1 MELKKEEHFLALNIY
16 SLKQLKLKSPSNKI
30 VNDPVWGFIELDS
43 DLLVELI
50 EHPYFQRLRRIKQL
64 GLSSLVYP
72 GANHTR
78 FEHAIGSMH
87 LVRSAVEV
95 LRNKGNKITPKEAE
109 GVMAALLLHDIGHG
123 PFSHALEQTI
133 VQGVSHEE
141 LSLVYMDE
149 LNREMDGRLSLS
161 IDIFLNRYPK
171 KFLHQLV
178 SSQLDMDRLDF
189 LKRDS
194 FYSGVS
200 EGVVSSERIIK
211 MLNVK
216 NDQLVIEVK
225 GIYSVEKFLIA
236 RRLMYWQVYLHK
248 TVISAEYMMVK
259 LLQRACDLSSNGRE
273 VPATGHL
280 TLFLNRE
287 IKAADF
293 RSDDLKVRK
302 QAIDHFAYL
311 DDADILCTLKGWME
325 HPDPVLSNLSRAL
338 INRKLFKI
346 KLSGIS
352 FSEHKLNNLK
362 QLSVDRFNVSH
373 RDADFFVIEG
383 EITNSA
389 YDAEAGSIQILYK
402 NGKLKDIKEAS
413 DINLEGLAKTVRKHF
428 VCYPGEI
435 LTR

>member
-1 MELKKEEHFLALNIY
+1 MK
-16 SLKQLKLKSPSNKI
+16 SLKNKI
-30 VNDPVWGFIELDS
+30 VNDPVWGFIDLDS
-43 DLLVELI
+43 DLHVELI

-78 FEHAIGSMH
+78 FEHAIGTMH

-95 LRNKGNKITPKEAE
+95 LIKKGNKITEEEEE
-109 GVMAALLLHDIGHG
+109 GVIAALLLHDIGHG
-123 PFSHALEQTI
+123 PFSHALEQSI

-149 LNREMDGRLSLS
+149 LNREMNGRLTMA
-161 IDIFLNRYPK
+161 IDIFKNNYPK
-171 KFLHQLV
+171 RFLHQLV

-211 MLNVK
+211 MLNVRH
-216 NDQLVIEVK
+216 DQLVVEVK

-248 TVISAEYMMVK
+248 TVLSAEHMMIK
-259 LLQRACDLSSNGRE
+259 LLQRASDLALNGTN
-273 VPATGHL
+273 VPSTRHL
-280 TLFLNRE
+280 ALFLNGE
-287 IKAADF
+287 IKAEDF
-293 RSDDLKVRK
+293 RSNDLMIRK
-302 QAIDHFAYL
+302 RALHHFAYL
-311 DDADILCTLKGWME
+311 DDSDILIAIKEWIE
-325 HPDPVLSNLSRAL
+325 HPDPILSNLSRA
-338 INRKLFKI
+338 IIDRKLFKI
-346 KLSGIS
+346 KLSGTPFPETRLSRLKDLSIKMFHIS
-352 FSEHKLNNLK
+352 PGE
-362 QLSVDRFNVSH
+362 
-373 RDADFFVIEG
+373 AAFFVIDG

-389 YDAEAGSIQILYK
+389 YDEGAESINILFK

-413 DINLEGLAKTVRKHF
+413 DINLEGLTKTVRKHF

-435 LTR
+435 I

>member
-1 MELKKEEHFLALNIY
+1 M
-16 SLKQLKLKSPSNKI
+16 KSSSNKI

-43 DLLVELI
+43 DLHVELI

-87 LVRSAVEV
+87 LVRSAIDV
-95 LRNKGNKITPKEAE
+95 LKNKGNKITSDEEE

-141 LSLVYMDE
+141 LSLIYMDE
-149 LNREMDGRLSLS
+149 LNRELDGRLTLA

-171 KFLHQLV
+171 QFLHQLV

-216 NDQLVIEVK
+216 NDQLVVEVK

-248 TVISAEYMMVK
+248 TVISAEHTMIK
-259 LLQRACDLSSNGRE
+259 LLQRASDLTRGGQDI
-273 VPATGHL
+273 PATSHL
-280 TLFLNRE
+280 ALFLNRK
-287 IKAADF
+287 IKAEDF
-293 RSDDLKVRK
+293 RSADLTIRK
-302 QAIDHFAYL
+302 QAINHFSYL
-311 DDADILCTLKGWME
+311 DDSDILCTLKLWME
-325 HPDPVLSNLSRAL
+325 HSDPILSYLSRAL
-338 INRKLFKI
+338 INRRLFKI
-346 KLSGIS
+346 KLSGTS
-352 FSEHKLNNLK
+352 FPEHKINNLK
-362 QLSVDRFNVSH
+362 QLSVDTFKVTPGE
-373 RDADFFVIEG
+373 ADFFVIEG

-389 YDAEAGSIQILYK
+389 YDAEVGTIRILYK

-413 DINLEGLAKTVRKHF
+413 DINLEGLTKTVRKHF

>member
-1 MELKKEEHFLALNIY
+1 M
-16 SLKQLKLKSPSNKI
+16 KSSKNKI

-43 DLLVELI
+43 DLHLELI

-78 FEHAIGSMH
+78 FEHAIGTMH
-87 LVRSAVEV
+87 LVRSALDV
-95 LRNKGNKITPKEAE
+95 LKKKGNKITEEEEE

-123 PFSHALEQTI
+123 PFSHALEQSI

-141 LSLVYMDE
+141 LSRFYMDE
-149 LNREMDGRLSLS
+149 LNSEMDGRLNLA
-161 IDIFLNRYPK
+161 IDIFLNHYSKR
-171 KFLHQLV
+171 FLHQLV

-211 MLNVK
+211 MLNVQH
-216 NDQLVIEVK
+216 DQLVVEVK

-248 TVISAEYMMVK
+248 TVLSAEHMMIK
-259 LLQRACDLSSNGRE
+259 LLQRATDLASGGE
-273 VPATGHL
+273 KVPATSYL
-280 TLFLNRE
+280 ALFLNKE
-287 IKAADF
+287 IKAEDF
-293 RSDDLKVRK
+293 RSTDLTIRK
-302 QAIDHFAYL
+302 RALHHFAYL
-311 DDADILCTLKGWME
+311 DDADILCTIKGWME
-325 HPDPVLSNLSRAL
+325 HSDPILSNLSRAL
-338 INRKLFKI
+338 IDRNLFKI
-346 KLSGIS
+346 KLSQTPC
-352 FSEHKLNNLK
+352 SENKLANLK
-362 QLSVDRFNVSH
+362 ELSINRFGITMEE
-373 RDADFFVIEG
+373 AAFFVIDG

-389 YDAEAGSIQILYK
+389 YDAEAESIYILYK

-413 DINLEGLAKTVRKHF
+413 DINLEGLTKTVRKHF

-435 LTR
+435 ITR

>member
-1 MELKKEEHFLALNIY
+1 M
-16 SLKQLKLKSPSNKI
+16 KSSKNKI

-43 DLLVELI
+43 DLHVELI

-78 FEHAIGSMH
+78 FEHAIGTMH
-87 LVRSAVEV
+87 LVRSALDV
-95 LRNKGNKITPKEAE
+95 LKKKGNKITEEEEE
-109 GVMAALLLHDIGHG
+109 GVIAALLLHDIGHG
-123 PFSHALEQTI
+123 PFSHALEQSI

-141 LSLVYMDE
+141 LSLIYMDE
-149 LNREMDGRLSLS
+149 LNREMDGRLTLA
-161 IDIFLNRYPK
+161 IDVFKNNYPK
-171 KFLHQLV
+171 RFLHQLV

-211 MLNVK
+211 MLDVK
-216 NDQLVIEVK
+216 HDRLVVEVK

-248 TVISAEYMMVK
+248 TVLSAEHMMIK
-259 LLQRACDLSSNGRE
+259 LLQRASDLALNGAN
-273 VPATGHL
+273 VPATTHL
-280 TLFLNRE
+280 SMFLNGE
-287 IKAADF
+287 INADDF
-293 RSDDLKVRK
+293 RSGDLAVRK
-302 QAIDHFAYL
+302 RALHHFAYL
-311 DDADILCTLKGWME
+311 DDSDVLITIKGWME
-325 HPDPVLSNLSRAL
+325 HPDPVLSTLSRAL
-338 INRKLFKI
+338 TNRKLFKI
-346 KLSGIS
+346 KLSILPIS
-352 FSEHKLNNLK
+352 ETKLTKLK
-362 QLSVDRFNVSH
+362 DLSIKMFHVNKEE
-373 RDADFFVIEG
+373 AAFFVIDG

-389 YDAEAGSIQILYK
+389 YDAAAESIEILYK

-413 DINLEGLAKTVRKHF
+413 DINLEGLTKTVRKHF

-435 LTR
+435 M

>member
-1 MELKKEEHFLALNIY
+1 M
-16 SLKQLKLKSPSNKI
+16 KSPNNKI

-43 DLLVELI
+43 DLHLELI

-78 FEHAIGSMH
+78 FEHAIGTMH
-87 LVRSAVEV
+87 LVRSA
-95 LRNKGNKITPKEAE
+95 LDILKNKGHKITIAEEE

-123 PFSHALEQTI
+123 PFSHALEQSI

-141 LSLVYMDE
+141 LSLIYMDE
-149 LNREMDGRLSLS
+149 LNREMDGRLTLA
-161 IDIFLNRYPK
+161 IEIFLNRYPK

-216 NDQLVIEVK
+216 NDQLVVEVK

-248 TVISAEYMMVK
+248 TVISAEYMMIK
-259 LLQRACDLSSNGRE
+259 LLQRASDLTARGASI
-273 VPATGHL
+273 PATGHL
-280 TLFLNRE
+280 ALFLNRE
-287 IKAADF
+287 IKAEDF
-293 RSDDLKVRK
+293 RSTDWNVRK
-302 QAIDHFAYL
+302 RAIDHFSYL
-311 DDADILCTLKGWME
+311 DDADVICTLKGWME
-325 HPDPVLSNLSRAL
+325 HPDPILSNL
-338 INRKLFKI
+338 
-346 KLSGIS
+346 
-352 FSEHKLNNLK
+352 
-362 QLSVDRFNVSH
+362 
-373 RDADFFVIEG
+373 
-383 EITNSA
+383 
-389 YDAEAGSIQILYK
+389 
-402 NGKLKDIKEAS
+402 
-413 DINLEGLAKTVRKHF
+413 
-428 VCYPGEI
+428 
-435 LTR
+435 

>member
-1 MELKKEEHFLALNIY
+1 
-16 SLKQLKLKSPSNKI
+16 LKSSKNKI

-43 DLLVELI
+43 DLHVELI

-78 FEHAIGSMH
+78 FEHAIGTMH
-87 LVRSAVEV
+87 LVRSALDV
-95 LRNKGNKITPKEAE
+95 LKKKGNKITEEEEE
-109 GVMAALLLHDIGHG
+109 GVIAALLLHDIGHG
-123 PFSHALEQTI
+123 PFSHALEQSI

-141 LSLVYMDE
+141 LSLIYMDE
-149 LNREMDGRLSLS
+149 LNREMDGRLTLA
-161 IDIFLNRYPK
+161 IDVFKNNYPK
-171 KFLHQLV
+171 RFLHQLV

-211 MLNVK
+211 MLDVK
-216 NDQLVIEVK
+216 HDRLVVEVK

-248 TVISAEYMMVK
+248 TVLSAEHMMIK
-259 LLQRACDLSSNGRE
+259 LLQRASDLALNGAN
-273 VPATGHL
+273 VPATTHL
-280 TLFLNRE
+280 SMFLNGE
-287 IKAADF
+287 INADDF
-293 RSDDLKVRK
+293 RSGDLAVRK
-302 QAIDHFAYL
+302 RALHHFAYL
-311 DDADILCTLKGWME
+311 DDSDVLITIKGWME
-325 HPDPVLSNLSRAL
+325 HPDPVLSTLSRAL
-338 INRKLFKI
+338 TNRKLFKI
-346 KLSGIS
+346 KLSILPIS
-352 FSEHKLNNLK
+352 ETKLTKLK
-362 QLSVDRFNVSH
+362 DLSIKMFHVNKEE
-373 RDADFFVIEG
+373 AAFFVIDG

-389 YDAEAGSIQILYK
+389 YDAAAESIEILYK

-413 DINLEGLAKTVRKHF
+413 DINLEGLTKTVRKHF

-435 LTR
+435 M

>member
-1 MELKKEEHFLALNIY
+1 M
-16 SLKQLKLKSPSNKI
+16 KSSNNKI

-43 DLLVELI
+43 DLHVELI

-78 FEHAIGSMH
+78 FEHAIGTMH
-87 LVRSAVEV
+87 LVRSALDV
-95 LRNKGNKITPKEAE
+95 LKKKGNKITPEEEEA
-109 GVMAALLLHDIGHG
+109 VTAALLLHDIGHG
-123 PFSHALEQTI
+123 PFSHALEQSI

-141 LSLVYMDE
+141 LSLIYMNE
-149 LNREMDGRLSLS
+149 LNQELNGRLSLA
-161 IDIFLNRYPK
+161 IAIFLNQYHK

-211 MLNVK
+211 MLNVQD
-216 NDQLVIEVK
+216 DQLVVEVK

-248 TVISAEYMMVK
+248 TVISAEFMMIK
-259 LLQRACDLSSNGRE
+259 LLQRASELAAGGHDIS
-273 VPATGHL
+273 ATGTLH
-280 TLFLNRE
+280 LFLNRT
-287 IKAADF
+287 IKGEDF
-293 RSDDLKVRK
+293 RSEDQTIRNR
-302 QAIDHFAYL
+302 AIAHFSNL
-311 DDADILCTLKGWME
+311 DDADVICSLKGWTG
-325 HPDPVLSNLSRAL
+325 HSDPILSTLSYAL

-346 KLSGIS
+346 KLSNTPIA
-352 FSEHKLNNLK
+352 EHKLKNLK
-362 QLSVDRFNVSH
+362 QLSAEKFKIAEQE
-373 RDADFFVIEG
+373 ADFFVIEG

-389 YDAEAGSIQILYK
+389 YDAEAGSIQILYR

-413 DINLEGLAKTVRKHF
+413 DINLEGLTKTVRKHF
-428 VCYPGEI
+428 VCYPVEI

>member
-1 MELKKEEHFLALNIY
+1 
-16 SLKQLKLKSPSNKI
+16 LKSPKNKI
-30 VNDPVWGFIELDS
+30 VNDPVWGFIELDT
-43 DLLVELI
+43 DLHLEII

-78 FEHAIGSMH
+78 FEHAIGTMH
-87 LVRSAVEV
+87 LVRSALDV
-95 LRNKGNKITPKEAE
+95 LKKKGNKITEEEEE

-123 PFSHALEQTI
+123 PFSHALEQSI

-141 LSLVYMDE
+141 LSRFYMDE
-149 LNREMDGRLSLS
+149 LNREMDGRLSMA

-171 KFLHQLV
+171 RFLHQLV

-211 MLNVK
+211 MLHVQH
-216 NDQLVIEVK
+216 DQLVIEVK

-248 TVISAEYMMVK
+248 TVLSAEHMMIK
-259 LLQRACDLSSNGRE
+259 LLKRASDLASTGMN
-273 VPATGHL
+273 VPATGYL
-280 TLFLNRE
+280 ALFLNKE
-287 IKAADF
+287 IKADDF
-293 RSDDLKVRK
+293 HSDDLTIRK
-302 QAIDHFAYL
+302 RALHHFAYL
-311 DDADILCTLKGWME
+311 DDADILCSIKGWMD
-325 HPDPVLSNLSRAL
+325 HPDPILSNLSRAL
-338 INRKLFKI
+338 IDRKLFKI
-346 KLSGIS
+346 KLSATPFPES
-352 FSEHKLNNLK
+352 KLTHLK
-362 QLSVDRFNVSH
+362 QLSADRFGISIEE
-373 RDADFFVIEG
+373 AAFIVIDG

-389 YDAEAGSIQILYK
+389 YDEEAENIYILYK

-413 DINLEGLAKTVRKHF
+413 DINLEGLTKTVRKHF

-435 LTR
+435 TTR

>member
-1 MELKKEEHFLALNIY
+1 
-16 SLKQLKLKSPSNKI
+16 LKSPKNKI
-30 VNDPVWGFIELDS
+30 VNDPVWGFIELDT
-43 DLLVELI
+43 DLHLEII

-78 FEHAIGSMH
+78 FEHAIGTMH
-87 LVRSAVEV
+87 LVRSALDV
-95 LRNKGNKITPKEAE
+95 LKKKGNKITEEEEE

-123 PFSHALEQTI
+123 PFSHALEQSI

-141 LSLVYMDE
+141 LSRFYMDE
-149 LNREMDGRLSLS
+149 LNLEMNGRLSMA

-171 KFLHQLV
+171 RFLHQLV

-211 MLNVK
+211 MLHVQH
-216 NDQLVIEVK
+216 DQLVIEVK

-248 TVISAEYMMVK
+248 TVLSAEHMMIK
-259 LLQRACDLSSNGRE
+259 LLKRASDLASTGMN
-273 VPATGHL
+273 VPATGYL
-280 TLFLNRE
+280 ALFLNKE
-287 IKAADF
+287 IKADDF
-293 RSDDLKVRK
+293 HSDDLTIRK
-302 QAIDHFAYL
+302 RALHHFAYL
-311 DDADILCTLKGWME
+311 DDADILCSIKGWMD
-325 HPDPVLSNLSRAL
+325 HPDPILSNLSRAL
-338 INRKLFKI
+338 IDRKLFKI
-346 KLSGIS
+346 KLSATPFPESKLTHLKHLSADRFGIS
-352 FSEHKLNNLK
+352 IEEAAFI
-362 QLSVDRFNVSH
+362 
-373 RDADFFVIEG
+373 VIDG

-389 YDAEAGSIQILYK
+389 YDEEAENIYILYK

-413 DINLEGLAKTVRKHF
+413 DINLEGLTKTVRKHF

-435 LTR
+435 TTR

>member
-1 MELKKEEHFLALNIY
+1 
-16 SLKQLKLKSPSNKI
+16 LKSSKIKI

-43 DLLVELI
+43 DLHLELI

-78 FEHAIGSMH
+78 FEHAIGTMH
-87 LVRSAVEV
+87 LVRSAIEV
-95 LRNKGNKITPKEAE
+95 LIKKGNKITEEEEE

-123 PFSHALEQTI
+123 PFSHALEQSI
-133 VQGVSHEE
+133 VQDISHEE
-141 LSLVYMDE
+141 LSLAYMDE
-149 LNREMDGRLSLS
+149 LNRQMDGRLTLA
-161 IDIFLNRYPK
+161 IAIFKNLYPK
-171 KFLHQLV
+171 QFLHQLV

-211 MLNVK
+211 MLNVRH
-216 NDQLVIEVK
+216 DQLVVEVK

-248 TVISAEYMMVK
+248 TVLSAEQMMIK
-259 LLQRACDLSSNGRE
+259 LLKRASELALAGNN
-273 VPATGHL
+273 VPATSHL
-280 TLFLNRE
+280 SIFLNGE

-293 RSDDLKVRK
+293 RSDDLSTRK
-302 QAIDHFAYL
+302 LALHHFAYL
-311 DDADILCTLKGWME
+311 DDADILIAVKGWME
-325 HPDPVLSNLSRAL
+325 HPDPILSNLSRAL
-338 INRKLFKI
+338 TNRKLFKI
-346 KLSGIS
+346 KLSGTPYT
-352 FSEHKLNNLK
+352 EARLEKLK
-362 QLSVDRFNVSH
+362 QLSIKMFHIEEAEVG
-373 RDADFFVIEG
+373 FFVIEG

-389 YDAEAGSIQILYK
+389 YDETAESINILYK

-413 DINLEGLAKTVRKHF
+413 DINLEGLTKTVRKHF

-435 LTR
+435 I

>member
-1 MELKKEEHFLALNIY
+1 M
-16 SLKQLKLKSPSNKI
+16 KSTKNKI
-30 VNDPVWGFIELDS
+30 VNDPVWGFIELDT
-43 DLLVELI
+43 DLHLELI

-78 FEHAIGSMH
+78 FEHAIGTMH
-87 LVRSAVEV
+87 LVRSALDV
-95 LRNKGNKITPKEAE
+95 LKKKGNKITEEEEE

-133 VQGVSHEE
+133 VRGVSHEE
-141 LSLVYMDE
+141 LSLIYMDE
-149 LNREMDGRLSLS
+149 LNRELGGRLNMA
-161 IDIFLNRYPK
+161 IDIFMNRYPK
-171 KFLHQLV
+171 QFLHQLV

-211 MLNVK
+211 MLNVQH
-216 NDQLVIEVK
+216 DQLVVEVK

-248 TVISAEYMMVK
+248 TVLSAEHMMIK
-259 LLQRACDLSSNGRE
+259 LLQRASDLALSGER

-280 TLFLNRE
+280 DLFLNNE

-293 RSDDLKVRK
+293 RSGD
-302 QAIDHFAYL
+302 QAIRKRAIHHFAYL
-311 DDADILCTLKGWME
+311 DDADILCTIKGWMD
-325 HPDPVLSNLSRAL
+325 HPDPILSNLSRAL
-338 INRKLFKI
+338 IDRKLFKI
-346 KLSGIS
+346 KLSQNPISEARLSRLKELSIKRFGIS
-352 FSEHKLNNLK
+352 MKD
-362 QLSVDRFNVSH
+362 VP
-373 RDADFFVIEG
+373 FFVIAG

-389 YDAEAGSIQILYK
+389 YDSDAESIYILYK

-413 DINLEGLAKTVRKHF
+413 DINLEGLTKTVRKHF

-435 LTR
+435 ITG

>member
-1 MELKKEEHFLALNIY
+1 M
-16 SLKQLKLKSPSNKI
+16 KSSNNKI

-43 DLLVELI
+43 DLHVGLI

-78 FEHAIGSMH
+78 FEHAIGTMH
-87 LVRSAVEV
+87 LVRSA
-95 LRNKGNKITPKEAE
+95 LDILKKKGNKITIEEEE

-123 PFSHALEQTI
+123 PFSHALEQSI

-141 LSLVYMDE
+141 LSLIYMEE
-149 LNREMDGRLSLS
+149 LNLQMGGRLTLA
-161 IDIFLNRYPK
+161 IEIFLNRYHK
-171 KFLHQLV
+171 QFLHQLV

-216 NDQLVIEVK
+216 NDQLVVEVK

-248 TVISAEYMMVK
+248 TVISAEYMMIKV
-259 LLQRACDLSSNGRE
+259 LQRASELAAAGVD
-273 VPATGHL
+273 VPAEGHL
-280 TLFLNRE
+280 TLFLNKTIRAE
-287 IKAADF
+287 DF
-293 RSDDLKVRK
+293 RSADPNIRRM
-302 QAIDHFAYL
+302 AIAHFAYL
-311 DDADILCTLKGWME
+311 DDADLLCTLKGWMN
-325 HPDPVLSNLSRAL
+325 HPDPILSNLSFAL
-338 INRKLFKI
+338 INRRLFKI
-346 KLSGIS
+346 KLSNTP
-352 FSEHKLNNLK
+352 FPEHKLNNLK
-362 QLSVDRFNVSH
+362 QLSADRFGVTQKE
-373 RDADFFVIEG
+373 AEFFVIEG
-383 EITNSA
+383 EITNNA
-389 YDAEAGSIQILYK
+389 YDSEAGSINILYK
-402 NGKLKDIKEAS
+402 NGKLKEIKEAS
-413 DINLEGLAKTVRKHF
+413 DINLEGLTKTVRKHF

>member
-1 MELKKEEHFLALNIY
+1 M
-16 SLKQLKLKSPSNKI
+16 KSPKNKI
-30 VNDPVWGFIELDS
+30 INDPVWGFIELDS
-43 DLLVELI
+43 DLHVELI
-50 EHPYFQRLRRIKQL
+50 EHPVFQRLRRIKQL

-78 FEHAIGSMH
+78 FEHAIGTMH
-87 LVRSAVEV
+87 LVRSALEV
-95 LRNKGNKITPKEAE
+95 IKKKGNRISEEEEE

-123 PFSHALEQTI
+123 PFSHALEQSI
-133 VQGVSHEE
+133 VPGVSHEE
-141 LSLVYMDE
+141 LSRIFMDE
-149 LNREMDGRLSLS
+149 LNREMDGRLNMA
-161 IDIFLNRYPK
+161 IDIFANNYPK

-216 NDQLVIEVK
+216 HDQLVVEVK

-248 TVISAEYMMVK
+248 TVISAEHMMIR
-259 LLQRACDLSSNGRE
+259 LLKRASDLATSGE
-273 VPATGHL
+273 KIPATKHFD
-280 TLFLNRE
+280 LFLNGT
-287 IKAADF
+287 IKAMDF
-293 RSDDLKVRK
+293 RSKDRAIRK
-302 QAIDHFAYL
+302 NALDNFALL
-311 DDADILCTLKGWME
+311 DDADILAALKGWLD
-325 HPDPVLSNLSRAL
+325 HPDPILSNLSRAL

-346 KLSGIS
+346 KLSMTPFPESRIDR
-352 FSEHKLNNLK
+352 LK
-362 QLSVDRFNVSH
+362 ELAAKKFGVDIKET
-373 RDADFFVIEG
+373 DFFVIEG

-389 YDAEAGSIQILYK
+389 YDAEAESINILYK

-413 DINLEGLAKTVRKHF
+413 DINLEGLTKTVRKHF
-428 VCYPGEI
+428 VCYPAEI
-435 LTR
+435 ISG

>member
-1 MELKKEEHFLALNIY
+1 M
-16 SLKQLKLKSPSNKI
+16 KSSKNKI

-43 DLLVELI
+43 DLHLELI

-78 FEHAIGSMH
+78 FEHAIGTMH
-87 LVRSAVEV
+87 LVRSALDV
-95 LRNKGNKITPKEAE
+95 LKKKGNKISEEEEE

-123 PFSHALEQTI
+123 PFSHALEQSI

-141 LSLVYMDE
+141 LSRIYMDE
-149 LNREMDGRLSLS
+149 LNLELNGQLSLA
-161 IDIFLNRYPK
+161 IEIFTNRYPK
-171 KFLHQLV
+171 QFLHQLV

-211 MLNVK
+211 MLNVRH
-216 NDQLVIEVK
+216 DQLVVEVK

-248 TVISAEYMMVK
+248 TVLSAEHMMIK
-259 LLQRACDLSSNGRE
+259 LLQRASELASKGVK
-273 VPATGHL
+273 VPATSPL
-280 TLFLNRE
+280 SMFINKE
-287 IKAADF
+287 INAEDF
-293 RSDDLKVRK
+293 RSMDLTVRK
-302 QAIDHFAYL
+302 HALHNFAYL
-311 DDADILCTLKGWME
+311 DDADILCTIKGWMD
-325 HPDPVLSNLSRAL
+325 HPDPILSNLSRDL
-338 INRKLFKI
+338 IDRKLFKI
-346 KLSGIS
+346 KLSPSPCSETKVNSLKEHAVSRYGIKM
-352 FSEHKLNNLK
+352 EE
-362 QLSVDRFNVSH
+362 
-373 RDADFFVIEG
+373 AGFFVIDG

-389 YDAEAGSIQILYK
+389 YDAEAESIDILYK

-413 DINLEGLAKTVRKHF
+413 DINLEGLTKTVRKHF
-428 VCYPGEI
+428 VCYPREI
-435 LTR
+435 ITS

>member
-1 MELKKEEHFLALNIY
+1 M
-16 SLKQLKLKSPSNKI
+16 KSSKNKI
-30 VNDPVWGFIELDS
+30 VNDPVWGFIELDY
-43 DLLVELI
+43 DLHVELI

-78 FEHAIGSMH
+78 FEHAIGTMH
-87 LVRSAVEV
+87 LVRSALDV
-95 LRNKGNKITPKEAE
+95 LKKKGNKITEEEEE
-109 GVMAALLLHDIGHG
+109 GAMAALLLHDIGHG
-123 PFSHALEQTI
+123 PFSHALEQSI
-133 VQGVSHEE
+133 VLGISHEE

-149 LNREMDGRLSLS
+149 LNREMDGRLSLA
-161 IDIFLNRYPK
+161 IDIFMNHYPK
-171 KFLHQLV
+171 LFLHQLV

-211 MLNVK
+211 MLNVRH
-216 NDQLVIEVK
+216 DQLVVEVK

-248 TVISAEYMMVK
+248 TVLSAENMMIK
-259 LLQRACDLSSNGRE
+259 LLQRASDLTLAGKK
-273 VPATGHL
+273 VPATSHFAF
-280 TLFLNRE
+280 FLNRE
-287 IKAADF
+287 IKAEDF
-293 RSDDLKVRK
+293 RSNDLTIRK
-302 QAIDHFAYL
+302 RALHHFAYL
-311 DDADILCTLKGWME
+311 DDADILCTIKGWME
-325 HPDPVLSNLSRAL
+325 HPDPILSNLSRAL

-346 KLSGIS
+346 KLSGTPCAETKLAKLKKQSMSRFGIS
-352 FSEHKLNNLK
+352 AEE
-362 QLSVDRFNVSH
+362 
-373 RDADFFVIEG
+373 ADFFVIGG

-389 YDAEAGSIQILYK
+389 YDAGAESINILYK

-413 DINLEGLAKTVRKHF
+413 DINLEGLTKTVRKHF

-435 LTR
+435 ISR